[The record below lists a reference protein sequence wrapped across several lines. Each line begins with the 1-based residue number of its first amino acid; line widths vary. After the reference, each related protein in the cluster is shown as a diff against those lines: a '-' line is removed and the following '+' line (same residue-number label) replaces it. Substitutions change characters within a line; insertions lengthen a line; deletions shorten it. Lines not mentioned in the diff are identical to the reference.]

1 MRGRRDRWSKALAS
15 TVALALLL
23 VGAVLAQD
31 PDPKTAPDPKAAPG
45 KDADKEKAKTTA
57 RKGRLVRTPSRTPT
71 KGVPKA
77 VDALANPANVDG
89 VLVPPGQP
97 LPAPGTFH
105 YRFKIAV
112 GETEPLSVAYYP
124 SKTPS
129 TNTPVVMLIHERERS
144 AKDFEEPI
152 AELKKLSLAE
162 ELQKQG
168 YTVLALDLRG
178 HGGSTPRRTLPKADW
193 PAVVQ
198 DLQTAYLCLVDR
210 HNWGELNLGK
220 LGVVAMGEGAN
231 VAAYWAATGRG
242 GVSSEGRTTD
252 VISMVLV
259 SPMIDAQSQGIP
271 FKPTVTAI
279 AQRIKLD
286 LLVGEKDT
294 ASAPLIDDSPASVK
308 PIVARV
314 RGNLIET
321 FPSALHGYK
330 LLQFEPNLTG
340 SIIRFLDATS
350 KVNAQV
356 WDGRYLL
363 TPVTYSEIKVI
374 KNPVRIDPAT
384 KKAAN

>member
-168 YTVLALDLRG
+168 YTVMAIDLRG
-178 HGGSTPRRTLPKADW
+178 HGASLPRRTLQKADW
-193 PAVVQ
+193 MNVAG
-198 DLQTAYLCLVDR
+198 DLQMAYLCLVDR

-220 LGVVAMGEGAN
+220 LGMVALGEGAN
-231 VAAYWAATGRG
+231 VAAFWVDKG
-242 GVSSEGRTTD
+242 GAVSSVGRTSD
-252 VISMVLV
+252 LASLVLI
-259 SPMIDAQSQGIP
+259 SPMIDAQSQGLN
-271 FKPTVTAI
+271 FKPFMTNI
-279 AQRIKLD
+279 AARVPID
-286 LLVGEKDT
+286 LLVGEKDA
-294 ASAPLIDDSPASVK
+294 ASFPLVDDSPTSVNATVK
-308 PIVARV
+308 RQ
-314 RGNLIET
+314 RSNKIET

-330 LLQFEPNLTG
+330 LLQFEPNLTQ
-340 SIIRFLDATS
+340 SITRFLEATS
-350 KVNAQV
+350 KVNPQV
-356 WDGRYLL
+356 WEPRYLL
-363 TPVTYSEIKVI
+363 MPVTYFDIRVI

-384 KKAAN
+384 KKAVN